1 MSLLCSVCGEEYSTD
16 NPIWRCSCGSTLDVK
31 FSSKFPIDK
40 IMTRLPNMWRY
51 REAIPVS
58 HPVSYCEGFT
68 PIVREKIS
76 GKKVHLK
83 LEYLFPSGS
92 YKDRGA
98 SVLISKAKELGFNH
112 VVEDSSGNAGAAIA
126 AYSAKAGITCDIFV
140 PEGTSLGKLTQIS
153 AYGANLHVVKGS
165 REATT
170 KTAMNA
176 ARQNYY
182 ASHIWNPYFLQGTKT
197 LSYEIT
203 EQLGWK
209 APDTIICPVGH
220 GTLLLGAYLGFKEL
234 KEASIIDHIPRI
246 IGIQTENCPPLAKA
260 WKKGNKTYTKIT
272 KKQTIAEGISIA
284 EPVRAPQIIEA
295 VKRTDGDIF
304 TVSEDQI
311 LCALK
316 VALKK
321 GYYIE
326 PTSATALAGLNTT
339 DDLGETVIPLTGTGL
354 KATEKIGSI
363 LS

>member
-16 NPIWRCSCGSTLDVK
+16 NPIWRCSCGSALDVK

-92 YKDRGA
+92 FKDRGA

-126 AYSAKAGITCDIFV
+126 AYSAKAGITCDIYV

-182 ASHIWNPYFLQGTKT
+182 AGLESSRHHNLSRRTWNP
-197 LSYEIT
+197 
-203 EQLGWK
+203 
-209 APDTIICPVGH
+209 TIRC
-220 GTLLLGAYLGFKEL
+220 
-234 KEASIIDHIPRI
+234 IPRI
-246 IGIQTENCPPLAKA
+246 QRTKRSINNRSHP
-260 WKKGNKTYTKIT
+260 TYNRNTNRELS
-272 KKQTIAEGISIA
+272 TISKSLE
-284 EPVRAPQIIEA
+284 
-295 VKRTDGDIF
+295 KR
-304 TVSEDQI
+304 
-311 LCALK
+311 K
-316 VALKK
+316 
-321 GYYIE
+321 
-326 PTSATALAGLNTT
+326 
-339 DDLGETVIPLTGTGL
+339 
-354 KATEKIGSI
+354 
-363 LS
+363 